1 MGPCY
6 WCHLV
11 IYQNCQND
19 QLHLDPGV
27 DGVKRLRLTPKLFDW
42 LVDASHFFWRRRRGS
57 FSTAI
62 TTRLIWK
69 ISRVVATSAHVPTTS
84 DHVRSLEKGGKNPV
98 RAHSIE
104 PHSSHSHG
112 ISKGPMGPTEILVTY
127 SPLVQYCKTYA
138 CRPSD
143 WCTCVYVC
151 GLSHT
156 GMIMSTATAHESVT
170 SSNISTSET
179 TRNTCL
185 LSTAGHFTADI
196 PAPDRLQ
203 ID

>member
-1 MGPCY
+1 MFLY
-6 WCHLV
+6 RVWVTHQWDQILLV
-11 IYQNCQND
+11 LGESRLKVTNVVGTQLQGVFGRSQFVLYSSLMPINYSSDASLRFHWSTLENFWYIYYV
-19 QLHLDPGV
+19 DPGV

-42 LVDASHFFWRRRRGS
+42 LVDASHFFRRRRRGS

-62 TTRLIWK
+62 TTRLVWK
-69 ISRVVATSAHVPTTS
+69 ISRVVATS
-84 DHVRSLEKGGKNPV
+84 
-98 RAHSIE
+98 
-104 PHSSHSHG
+104 
-112 ISKGPMGPTEILVTY
+112 
-127 SPLVQYCKTYA
+127 
-138 CRPSD
+138 
-143 WCTCVYVC
+143 VYVC

-170 SSNISTSET
+170 SSNIWTSET

-196 PAPDRLQ
+196 PAPDRRLQ